1 MAGSGKGSGAVVASA
16 VALAFAAAG
25 IGFVVGRGTATPPS
39 AGVAD
44 TPQAQPAP
52 VKPGAG
58 PEGPVR
64 RREPKPPEG
73 FEGEL
78 HQIRKSFG
86 ARDYKAAIE
95 ALDGILSDAER
106 PDREWRRAV
115 SMLCDA
121 LERSGRLD
129 QRRLELEK
137 QPLGT
142 LLPRE
147 LHLLAAMQNLEH
159 KGKRIE
165 TLNELLRR
173 NPGDKGVQYMRL
185 HTLIEVGRRPE
196 AAKEV
201 ETLRA
206 AGDDQFP
213 RWALSL
219 AKAHRRAGDAK
230 AAGALAEQVEATAW
244 TSDYPAPALS
254 VASKVYALAGDADA
268 ALKVLDKWA
277 EVLGQPESR
286 EKAGLLKVM
295 RLMEAGEVDRASTM
309 LKELES
315 DLKFDGNRQVA
326 ADLRRRIAGGVAPR

>member
-1 MAGSGKGSGAVVASA
+1 MLAEGKGSGTIVAGA
-16 VALAFAAAG
+16 AALALAAGG
-25 IGFVVGRGTATPPS
+25 IGFVVGRGTSTPPS
-39 AGVAD
+39 GDVAD
-44 TPQAQPAP
+44 AVPAP
-52 VKPGAG
+52 PGG
-58 PEGPVR
+58 PRPVPEGPVPHR
-64 RREPKPPEG
+64 QAKPLEG

-78 HQIRKSFG
+78 HEIRKSFG

-121 LERSGRLD
+121 LERSGGLD
-129 QRRLELEK
+129 LRREGLEK
-137 QPLGT
+137 QALGT
-142 LLPRE
+142 LLPRD
-147 LHLLAAMQNLEH
+147 LFLLAAMQNLEH

-201 ETLRA
+201 ETFRA

-219 AKAHRRAGDAK
+219 AKAHRRAGDVK
-230 AAGALAEQVEATAW
+230 AAGALAGQVEATAW

-254 VASKVYALAGDADA
+254 VASKIYALAGDADA

-277 EVLGQPESR
+277 EVLGRPESR